1 MGLITNAAI
10 IVSSTTLVG
19 YCALRHVKT
28 IVKEIPIPTSSILF
42 HHFQTTKL
50 DSPERWHSADA
61 FEAKLPP
68 HLPLQQD
75 NSDVNTYVKLF
86 YSSMVFKAEKTI
98 MRTVFKQP
106 EPDLSNFYVGH
117 TVYVWKVVDRND
129 QEVLMAWQVGSVKGS
144 TWFCIPKNKGTIL
157 FGSYIQTPKTH
168 KDDNHL
174 TKEANFSFTQK
185 LVSVFSAVIWP
196 IVLSFHETYSVIL
209 LYGVSRKFSKHIQAL
224 QT

>member
-42 HHFQTTKL
+42 HHFQTAKR

-68 HLPLQQD
+68 NLPLQQD
-75 NSDVNTYVKLF
+75 KSDVNMYVKLF

-98 MRTVFKQP
+98 MRTLFKQP
-106 EPDLSNFYVGH
+106 EPDLSNFDVGH
-117 TVYVWKVVDRND
+117 TVYVWKVVDRNE
-129 QEVLMAWQVGSVKGS
+129 QEVLMAWQVGFVKGS

-157 FGSYIQTPKTH
+157 FGS
-168 KDDNHL
+168 
-174 TKEANFSFTQK
+174 
-185 LVSVFSAVIWP
+185 
-196 IVLSFHETYSVIL
+196 
-209 LYGVSRKFSKHIQAL
+209 
-224 QT
+224 

>member
-42 HHFQTTKL
+42 HHFQTAKL
-50 DSPERWHSADA
+50 DSPERWHSVDA

-68 HLPLQQD
+68 NLPLQQD
-75 NSDVNTYVKLF
+75 KLDVNTYVKLF
-86 YSSMVFKAEKTI
+86 YSSMVFKAETTI

-117 TVYVWKVVDRND
+117 TVYVWKVVDRNE

-157 FGSYIQTPKTH
+157 FGSYIQTPKTN
-168 KDDNHL
+168 KDNNHL
-174 TKEANFSFTQK
+174 TEAATFSFRKQ
-185 LVSVFSAVIWP
+185 LVSVFSAITWP
-196 IVLSFHETYSVIL
+196 IVLSFHETYSLIL
-209 LYGVSRKFSKHIQAL
+209 LYGVSRRFSKHIKAL
-224 QT
+224 NT